1 MKRVLSVLLCLVMC
15 LTYVTVI
22 PVSSADTSSLKP
34 VPTIQGET
42 KRQTKELLL
51 PDGTGSGVMWTQIN
65 LSGHYGDDR
74 LVNVTQVDLSN
85 THLSFEA
92 FTCGNY
98 ITSKQKL
105 AVAAQSYDEA
115 HTDQHVLAAVNGD
128 LWVVDSY
135 PNTTTAHLYAT
146 LGTLINDYEIWASQQ
161 IDQEVFG
168 VGDKACFGIT
178 GENQPLV
185 GSPKVSVAISNGGS
199 TIKADGI
206 NRLPANNA
214 LIVFNHRINSSNYA
228 MSDSYEIELEVIE
241 GTSAFYAGGT
251 IQAKVVAIYEP
262 NSSTRP
268 SLSDSKTIVLT
279 ARGNR
284 IADVQGKFAVGNTV
298 TLSTTLTDS
307 WGRTDLWQNVKEAMG
322 GHMQP
327 IIDGEPAQL
336 NGETTKYPT
345 ALIGYNDDGTV
356 MIVTFTSTKDKSR
369 DALVLNQSYE
379 FCKEMGYNS
388 VFFLDG
394 GGSTTFLTVE
404 NGEYTVRHKCS
415 DGSERSI
422 TSGIALVWND
432 EPVCEKQ
439 GSLDYIKAPVNLSK
453 YPASHIDGALLYEL
467 VNSPNAV
474 DLSYSEEEKAFCM
487 TTNQATI
494 DPYASL
500 QFLRLAPIM
509 AEKAPYIVM
518 KVKTDNPNPTNFCFY
533 YATGSNNGASGSRV
547 KVFPIQGASAGWQYV
562 IVDMT
567 TQSDWSG
574 QVNYIRLDAFDS
586 VATPANTSL
595 YIGSLTLC
603 STLEEAQKVS
613 QGQLPAGSV
622 PDYLEWL
629 ANPPIEEE
637 PPEEPEIEI
646 PIENLESTLI
656 YKNTFD
662 SQADVTKTGDYVIGT
677 PVIEDT
683 TNTKYKSD
691 GGGMLYVYGK
701 SSNYDGPSSWKTT
714 IDISDTTQKV
724 TITMRIAGS
733 FNKGS
738 YTSIVSIN
746 GKGILQNKTSG
757 STGSLNIYNP
767 SNSTTTSLG
776 AVTDTIKNTS
786 QGLYITVIYDINTG
800 WADVTCEDKGAG
812 KDPITMV
819 VELGVPATEGQLD
832 IKFGDCHRYPMYVD
846 DLCVYTYALPKQEPD
861 VASAMWIDGYQKTV
875 VKNGVYNARFV
886 VVIKELFEGQNNV
899 GVEITTTAGGG
910 KSWDLFTNK
919 VHRSITANFGTE
931 SVTATERGGQY
942 ITAAAITGVPESE
955 GPIEFV
961 ITPYATIDGVKVY
974 GEAKTVTVDPAA

>member
-22 PVSSADTSSLKP
+22 PVSSADTSSMKS

-453 YPASHIDGALLYEL
+453 YPASHLDGALLYEL

-500 QFLRLAPIM
+500 QFLRLAPI
-509 AEKAPYIVM
+509 KADKARYIVM

-595 YIGSLTLC
+595 YIGSMTLC

-637 PPEEPEIEI
+637 PPEEPEVDTPFEDLQETLAYTNEFGNSTAVAEADSKDSKATSSGGRLRLEGTTGYWQKNFDLSKTQGKIKFNIDIGFDAKAKTGTTFIQINGVSIIGWSNSSSIPAITVNGSSLFSDLSKKTVNAEI
-646 PIENLESTLI
+646 TLYTDKTTEGETTYAAGTVI
-656 YKNTFD
+656 VALTYNGT
-662 SQADVTKTGDYVIGT
+662 TKTHELKNRVSVESGIAQFKIG
-677 PVIEDT
+677 PNAREGSS
-683 TNTKYKSD
+683 YY
-691 GGGMLYVYGK
+691 LY
-701 SSNYDGPSSWKTT
+701 
-714 IDISDTTQKV
+714 
-724 TITMRIAGS
+724 
-733 FNKGS
+733 
-738 YTSIVSIN
+738 
-746 GKGILQNKTSG
+746 
-757 STGSLNIYNP
+757 
-767 SNSTTTSLG
+767 
-776 AVTDTIKNTS
+776 
-786 QGLYITVIYDINTG
+786 
-800 WADVTCEDKGAG
+800 ADNFK
-812 KDPITMV
+812 
-819 VELGVPATEGQLD
+819 
-832 IKFGDCHRYPMYVD
+832 
-846 DLCVYTYALPKQEPD
+846 VYTYALPKQEPN
-861 VASAMWIDGYQKTV
+861 VASAMWVDGYQKTV

-910 KSWDLFTNK
+910 KSWDLDTNK

-974 GEAKTVTVDPAA
+974 GKAKTVTVDPAAA